1 MNNIDARSKTV
12 SQLLKDV
19 KYGID
24 YYQRE
29 YKWEQKHI
37 EELLTDLENKF
48 LDSFDP
54 SHPRERVQKYPHYF
68 LGSIVTSQRDG
79 KRLVIDGQQR
89 LTSLSLLLI
98 HLHHRAQGRSE
109 VTTVKELIFSEQY
122 GQRSFNLDVPERTS
136 IVEALFKGE
145 DFDATDQPE
154 SVQNIL
160 ARYRDIQ
167 ESFPDALG
175 DGALPYFVDWLL
187 HNVELVEI
195 TAFSDDDAYTIFETM
210 NDRGLSLSP
219 TDMLKGYLLANLA
232 DEDKPAANQLWKQR
246 TQELRELGKDEEID
260 FFKAWL
266 RAKYAETIRER
277 RKGST
282 NKDFEIIGG
291 PFNKWV
297 RDEKERVGLHTRE
310 DFRDFVQTRLAR
322 FSRHYARIRRA
333 ARQMTPGLEAV
344 RFNGYN
350 EFTLQ
355 YPLLLAPLRVEDD
368 TETVARKLRVV
379 ATFVDIFIAR
389 RIVNFRNFGYSGL
402 TYTVFNMVKDIR
414 DLDLADLATVL
425 VQKIE
430 EMEDSF
436 AAMSSFYL
444 HQQNR
449 WRVHYL
455 LARITHHIE
464 HESGVASSFDDYVS
478 RQIRKP
484 FEVEHIWADKYERH
498 RDEFSTEEEFARYRN
513 RMGGLVLLPRGF
525 NQSLGDMPYSEKVKH
540 YLGQNLL
547 AKSLHPQAYENN
559 PSFKN
564 YIQRSG
570 LPFKPYPSGFGKA
583 DLDERQNLYRI
594 ICEEIWNPARITSD
608 TLVSGGGY

>member
-1 MNNIDARSKTV
+1 
-12 SQLLKDV
+12 
-19 KYGID
+19 
-24 YYQRE
+24 
-29 YKWEQKHI
+29 
-37 EELLTDLENKF
+37 
-48 LDSFDP
+48 
-54 SHPRERVQKYPHYF
+54 
-68 LGSIVTSQRDG
+68 
-79 KRLVIDGQQR
+79 
-89 LTSLSLLLI
+89 
-98 HLHHRAQGRSE
+98 
-109 VTTVKELIFSEQY
+109 
-122 GQRSFNLDVPERTS
+122 
-136 IVEALFKGE
+136 
-145 DFDATDQPE
+145 
-154 SVQNIL
+154 
-160 ARYRDIQ
+160 
-167 ESFPDALG
+167 
-175 DGALPYFVDWLL
+175 
-187 HNVELVEI
+187 
-195 TAFSDDDAYTIFETM
+195 
-210 NDRGLSLSP
+210 
-219 TDMLKGYLLANLA
+219 
-232 DEDKPAANQLWKQR
+232 
-246 TQELRELGKDEEID
+246 
-260 FFKAWL
+260 
-266 RAKYAETIRER
+266 
-277 RKGST
+277 
-282 NKDFEIIGG
+282 
-291 PFNKWV
+291 
-297 RDEKERVGLHTRE
+297 
-310 DFRDFVQTRLAR
+310 
-322 FSRHYARIRRA
+322 
-333 ARQMTPGLEAV
+333 MTPGLEAV

-484 FEVEHIWADKYERH
+484 FEVEHVWADKYERH